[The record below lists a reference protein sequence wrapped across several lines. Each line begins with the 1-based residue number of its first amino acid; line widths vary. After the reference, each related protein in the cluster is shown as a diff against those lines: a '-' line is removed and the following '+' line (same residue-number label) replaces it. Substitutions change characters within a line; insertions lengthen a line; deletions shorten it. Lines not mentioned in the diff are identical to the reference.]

1 MPTPTETRPHTS
13 DHRTHKHSVYMPPA
27 TWELANATAR
37 SLGLSTSQLL
47 TRLVL
52 EASPLIRPGSLLG
65 LRAADSIAG
74 QNQQNAA

>member
-1 MPTPTETRPHTS
+1 MHTHTQTAG
-13 DHRTHKHSVYMPPA
+13 HRASKHSVYMPPE
-27 TWELANATAR
+27 TWELANSTAR

-65 LRAADSIAG
+65 LRAADSQRARS
-74 QNQQNAA
+74 QANAA